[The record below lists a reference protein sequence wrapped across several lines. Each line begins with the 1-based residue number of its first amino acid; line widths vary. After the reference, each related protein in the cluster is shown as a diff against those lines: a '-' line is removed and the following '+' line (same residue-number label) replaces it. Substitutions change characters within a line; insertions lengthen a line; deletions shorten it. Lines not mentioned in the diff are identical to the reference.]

1 MKVSILTLG
10 CKANQA
16 ESSFIEAN
24 LRSQGCDVVELGEN
38 PDFCI
43 INTCSVTSKSDYQSR
58 QLIRRAHRAGSS
70 VIVTGCYSQLN
81 KDAVKGMDGVAL
93 VTDNSDKYSII
104 KSLTGQ
110 PSCST
115 LTSGASLRSRFF
127 LKVQDGCNHSCSYCL
142 IPKAR
147 GRSKSTSIEEVIQN
161 IDAISR
167 TYSEV
172 VLTGIH
178 LGTYGYD
185 LTPKV
190 KLSDLVS
197 SILLKTTIK
206 RIRLSSL
213 EINELDE
220 GLIALI
226 EDERVCKHLH
236 IPLQSGDDR
245 VLGMMN
251 RPYNAREYFTGIQ
264 RIVERAPDVSLGTD
278 IIVGFPGETER
289 EFENTLD
296 LLERSPFSYVHVFPF
311 SPRKGTKASEMP
323 GAIASSVKRL
333 RCGLARELGS
343 RKKAGYMQRQV
354 GKTLDLLIEERV
366 GDGAWLGTTGNYLK
380 ALAYLEHARA
390 KDVVPVGVAGV
401 DGETLIAYP
410 ISPL

>member
-1 MKVSILTLG
+1 V
-10 CKANQA
+10 Q
-16 ESSFIEAN
+16 
-24 LRSQGCDVVELGEN
+24 LGEN

-70 VIVTGCYSQLN
+70 VIVTGCYSELN
-81 KDAVKGMDGVAL
+81 KDAVKAMDGVEL

-104 KSLTGQ
+104 KEVTGN
-110 PSCST
+110 PSCNT
-115 LTSGASLRSRFF
+115 LYIGASLRSRFF

-147 GRSKSTSIEEVIQN
+147 GRSRSIPAEEVIRN
-161 IDAISR
+161 IDGISR
-167 TYSEV
+167 VYSEV

-185 LTPKV
+185 LKPKV

-197 SILLKTTIK
+197 TILLKTTIK

-213 EINELDE
+213 EISEVDE

-226 EDERVCKHLH
+226 GDERVCNHLH

-245 VLGMMN
+245 VLQMMN
-251 RPYNAREYFTGIQ
+251 RPYNAREYLGGIQ
-264 RIVERAPDVSLGTD
+264 RILERVPDISLGTD
-278 IIVGFPGETER
+278 LIIGFPGESER

-296 LLERSPFSYVHVFPF
+296 LLKRLPFSYIHVFPF
-311 SPRKGTKASEMP
+311 SARKGTKASEMS
-323 GAIASSVKRL
+323 AAVASSAKRR
-333 RCGLARELGS
+333 RCNLARELGS
-343 RKKAGYMQRQV
+343 KKKADYMQRQV
-354 GKTLDLLIEERV
+354 GKTLDLLIEERI
-366 GDGAWLGTTGNYLK
+366 GDRAWLGTTGNYLK
-380 ALAYLEHARA
+380 ALAYLEHARP
-390 KDVVPVGVAGV
+390 KDVVPVGIAAV
-401 DGETLIAYP
+401 DGDRLVAYP

>member
-24 LRSQGCDVVELGEN
+24 LRSRGCTIVQLGEN

-70 VIVTGCYSQLN
+70 IIVTGCYSQLN
-81 KDAVKGMDGVAL
+81 KDAVKAMDGVEL
-93 VTDNSDKYSII
+93 ITDNSDKYSII
-104 KSLTGQ
+104 KAITGT
-110 PSCST
+110 PSCNT
-115 LTSGASLRSRFF
+115 LHLGSSSRSRFF
-127 LKVQDGCNHSCSYCL
+127 LKVQDGCDHSCSYCL

-147 GRSKSTSIEEVIQN
+147 GRSRSISVEEVISN
-161 IDAISR
+161 IDAVSGV
-167 TYSEV
+167 YSEV

-185 LTPKV
+185 LMPKV

-197 SILLKTTIK
+197 TILLKTTIK

-213 EINELDE
+213 EINEVDE

-226 EDERVCKHLH
+226 EDERVCRHLH

-245 VLGMMN
+245 VLEMMN
-251 RPYNAREYFTGIQ
+251 RPYSARQYLDGIQ
-264 RIVERAPDVSLGTD
+264 RILERAPDISLGTD
-278 IIVGFPGETER
+278 IIAGFPGETER
-289 EFENTLD
+289 EFENTMD
-296 LLERSPFSYVHVFPF
+296 LIETLPFSYIHVFPF
-311 SPRKGTKASEMP
+311 SARKGTKASEMP
-323 GAIASSVKRL
+323 GAVASSAKRL
-333 RCGLARELGS
+333 RCSRARELGS
-343 RKKAGYMQRQV
+343 RKKAEYMQRQV
-354 GKTLDLLIEERV
+354 GKTLDVLIEERV
-366 GDGAWLGTTGNYLK
+366 GEGAWLGTTGNYLK
-380 ALAYLEHARA
+380 ALAYLDHAGP
-390 KDVVPVGVAGV
+390 KDIAPVGIASV
-401 DGETLIAYP
+401 DGEALVAYP

>member
-38 PDFCI
+38 PEFCI

-70 VIVTGCYSQLN
+70 VIVTGCFSQLN
-81 KDAVKGMDGVAL
+81 KDAVKAMNGVQL
-93 VTDNSDKYSII
+93 VADNSDKYSII
-104 KSLTGQ
+104 EAVTGKA
-110 PSCST
+110 SCNT
-115 LTSGASLRSRFF
+115 LYYGASLRSRFF

-147 GRSKSTSIEEVIQN
+147 GRSRSTSIEEVIRN
-161 IDAISR
+161 VDAISGA
-167 TYSEV
+167 YSEV

-197 SILLKTTIK
+197 SILLKTAIR

-213 EINELDE
+213 EINEVDE
-220 GLIALI
+220 GLIGLI
-226 EDERVCKHLH
+226 EDGRVCKHLH

-251 RPYNAREYFTGIQ
+251 RPYNAREYFNGIE
-264 RIVERAPDVSLGTD
+264 RILLRVPDISLGTD
-278 IIVGFPGETER
+278 IIAGFPGETAR

-296 LLERSPFSYVHVFPF
+296 LLERLPFSNLHVFPF
-311 SPRKGTKASEMP
+311 SARKGTKASEMP
-323 GAIASSVKRL
+323 GAVASSVKKL

-343 RKKAGYMQRQV
+343 RKKARYMQRQV
-354 GKTLDLLIEERV
+354 GKTLDLVIEERV
-366 GDGAWLGTTGNYLK
+366 GDGTWLGTTGNYLK
-380 ALAYLEHARA
+380 ALAYLEEARP
-390 KDVVPVGVAGV
+390 KDVVPVGIAGV
-401 DGETLIAYP
+401 DGEALVAYP
-410 ISPL
+410 ILLL